1 MAILDNNPLYQNISS
16 LTNPITSG
24 LGNLFEGMNVFGAR
38 PSEALTG
45 ILTDEQAKK
54 LRNQSI
60 VQGLLGTAATYLAT
74 PKNLGV
80 GSVLPYL
87 GKAYLGGMQ
96 QSQNVYDQALAGKA
110 QQLQLEQGA
119 KRLELEGLTP
129 LERLMKRRE
138 ALSAVEQT
146 DKSYN
151 TAQNQ
156 IKILDQAIAKESGGL
171 STFGAGVEGASL
183 GILARGSKNTPEAEQ
198 LRMSPEYALAY
209 RNQTTPK
216 YVDQVRMD
224 ENGNEYYV
232 RVQLPA
238 AKLPSNIL
246 PPIPSKEGVTTQ
258 GMEEQPQITTQP
270 GQITQPS
277 QVAQPTQPTQLGEST
292 NVPPN
297 IKKRAQTKQDIFKQE
312 QDIRKDYI
320 NTPEV
325 KAFNE
330 MKTSFGQ
337 INAGLN
343 AKSAAGDLTAATK
356 FMKLL
361 DPGSV
366 VRESELYLAMNA
378 TGLIDR
384 IANYEARLKNGEVL
398 NPKQRE
404 DFRNVAN
411 QLFKA
416 AENTKLNYDK
426 QYEEIAKSNNL
437 DPAKIIV
444 NYKTSKPSS
453 QIRNKAD
460 ILKAYGVE

>member
-1 MAILDNNPLYQNISS
+1 MAIFDNNPISA
-16 LTNPITSG
+16 LTNPVTSG
-24 LGNLFEGMNVFGAR
+24 LGNLFSGMNVFGAR

-45 ILTDEQAKK
+45 ILTPEQQKT
-54 LRNQSI
+54 LQNQAI
-60 VQGLLGTAATYLAT
+60 VQGIIGTAANYFAQ
-74 PKNLGV
+74 PKNLNA
-80 GSVLPYL
+80 GSAIPYL
-87 GKAYLGGMQ
+87 AKAYVGGMGS
-96 QSQNVYDQALAGKA
+96 SQNVYDQALLGKVK
-110 QQLQLEQGA
+110 QLELEQGTR
-119 KRLELEGLTP
+119 RLEMEGLTP
-129 LERLMKRRE
+129 LEKLMRRRE
-138 ALSAVEQT
+138 TLATVKDT
-146 DKSYN
+146 DTGYN
-151 TAQNQ
+151 NAQNQ
-156 IKILDQAIAKESGGL
+156 IKILDQAIAKESGSLAG
-171 STFGAGVEGASL
+171 FGAGVEGSSL
-183 GILARGSKNTPEAEQ
+183 SILARGSQNTPEGEA
-198 LRMSPEYALAY
+198 LRKTPQYALAY
-209 RNQTTPK
+209 RNQTSPK
-216 YVDQVRMD
+216 TIMQETMD
-224 ENGNEYYV
+224 ENGNVYTV
-232 RVQLPA
+232 PVKIQPSALPA
-238 AKLPSNIL
+238 NIL
-246 PPIPSKEGVTTQ
+246 PPEGVQTQ
-258 GMEEQPQITTQP
+258 AVDISKPQITTQP
-270 GQITQPS
+270 GQGTQPAAT
-277 QVAQPTQPTQLGEST
+277 QTQTPIVKKQAQS
-292 NVPPN
+292 
-297 IKKRAQTKQDIFKQE
+297 KQDIFKQE

-343 AKSAAGDLTAATK
+343 SKSAAGDLTAATK

-384 IANYEARLKNGEVL
+384 IANYKARLENGEVL

-426 QYEEIAKSNNL
+426 QYEDIANSNNL

-444 NYKTSKPSS
+444 NYKASKPSL
-453 QIRNKAD
+453 QIRNKTD